1 MRNPCGNSYFWG
13 KTVVWS
19 CPCTT
24 VHLEHPLSLPTPSR
38 KDPKQLVRRGML
50 TCGLDQKDGF
60 DFYMFNCMRNPC
72 GNSYFW
78 GKTVVWSCP
87 CKTLHLEH
95 PLSLPTPSR
104 KDPKQLVR
112 RGMLTCGLDQKDG
125 FDFYMFNCMR
135 NPCGNSCF
143 WGKTV
148 VWSCPCKTLHLEH
161 PPKLPTPS
169 RKDPKQLVR
178 IGMLTC
184 GLDQKDGFDFYMF
197 NCMRNPCGNSFFWGE
212 NRGMVLPLQNV
223 TLRTSIFAT

>member
-1 MRNPCGNSYFWG
+1 MHHCIYMHSWRFYPCVISHLEHCEKSCQQMFLIFVMVLLTTTCIIQKHSEYRHFLFRQEIMFSLSVHDDY
-13 KTVVWS
+13 TVDSHTYVIHVTVHIREIKLVWS

-24 VHLEHPLSLPTPSR
+24 V
-38 KDPKQLVRRGML
+38 
-50 TCGLDQKDGF
+50 
-60 DFYMFNCMRNPC
+60 
-72 GNSYFW
+72 
-78 GKTVVWSCP
+78 
-87 CKTLHLEH
+87 HLEH

-161 PPKLPTPS
+161 PLSLPTPS

-184 GLDQKDGFDFYMF
+184 GLDQKDGFDFYIYVQLHEESM
-197 NCMRNPCGNSFFWGE
+197 W
-212 NRGMVLPLQNV
+212 
-223 TLRTSIFAT
+223 